1 LNTPIIKSIEAAKI
15 TQPAHA
21 QLVVLFVAICES
33 LLESCGYI
41 DAHVG
46 TGTAHHPEKVS
57 PPLSAA
63 SGRPGMITLRS
74 PARRIWQRR

>member
-1 LNTPIIKSIEAAKI
+1 MRTPPLLTAVTAALAVAVVALV

-21 QLVVLFVAICES
+21 QLVVLVVAICES

-46 TGTAHHPEKVS
+46 SGTAHHPEKVS
-57 PPLSAA
+57 PPLSAL
-63 SGRPGMITLRS
+63 SGRP
-74 PARRIWQRR
+74 A